1 MYEHRCD
8 PRIEEHA
15 DVSVKI
21 QSAPQARGL
30 EGRVFPFHT
39 EDVSLSGLRLD
50 VDIPV
55 PIGALLEL
63 EIMLHNSSMKYRHIG
78 NVVWTNGIDDD
89 DLEDDSWHEMGIK
102 LHTQSNPQFDSW
114 ATAVSNL
121 N

>member
-1 MYEHRCD
+1 MYEHRND

-15 DVSVKI
+15 DVTVRI
-21 QSAPQARGL
+21 QSAPDARGL

-63 EIMLHNSSMKYRHIG
+63 EITLHNSSMKYRHLG
-78 NVVWTNGIDDD
+78 NVVWTDVVDDD
-89 DLEDDSWHEMGIK
+89 NLEGGSRHEMGIK
-102 LHTQSNPQFDSW
+102 LHTHSNPQFDSW
-114 ATAVSNL
+114 VTAVSNL
-121 N
+121 